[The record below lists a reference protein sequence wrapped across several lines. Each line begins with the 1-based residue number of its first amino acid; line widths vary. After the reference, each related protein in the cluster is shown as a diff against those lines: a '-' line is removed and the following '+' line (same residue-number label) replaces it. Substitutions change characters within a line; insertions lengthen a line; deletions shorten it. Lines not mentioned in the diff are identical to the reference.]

1 MKKIIRSAFFLFL
14 CIQLSSCLSVD
25 RKIKINPDGSGT
37 ETLAITFQKE
47 FYGMMSSLAAMM
59 DSTRRQAYLDSLY
72 SDEIFMNETRSKY
85 DSVAGVK
92 ILDIHSEK
100 GIDSSNKI
108 VVTYQFDSVS
118 KIGSALSSLNDDN
131 DKSTTIVTWKEESND
146 IVFDYLYEQRMG
158 EIEGMDMNDSLAQQM
173 KAGFAEM
180 FKGGS
185 LDVQIE
191 FPFEVVSSNAMSAEG
206 NNLHWNYTMSDLI
219 LNGKMNLQAR
229 MRQRN

>member
-1 MKKIIRSAFFLFL
+1 
-14 CIQLSSCLSVD
+14 
-25 RKIKINPDGSGT
+25 
-37 ETLAITFQKE
+37 
-47 FYGMMSSLAAMM
+47 MMSSLAAMM